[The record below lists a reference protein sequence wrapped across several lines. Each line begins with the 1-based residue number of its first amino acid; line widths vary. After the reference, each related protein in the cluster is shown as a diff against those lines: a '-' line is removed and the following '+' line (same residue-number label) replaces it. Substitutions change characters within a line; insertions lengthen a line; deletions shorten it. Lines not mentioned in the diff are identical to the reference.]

1 MEAINKLRAM
11 QRWYDMQSEGMNFN
25 FKSIKGME
33 KAFDYSIENNLEF
46 IDNDFL
52 FSADFTDNERAK
64 HIKNILKFQSI

>member
-11 QRWYDMQSEGMNFN
+11 QRWFDMQDEGMNFK
-25 FKSIKGME
+25 FKSVKGME
-33 KAFDYSIENNLEF
+33 DAFDYSVENNLEF
-46 IDNDFL
+46 IDEDYL